1 MCMFGVVA
9 GVVPVLRE
17 ARATQA
23 VKMAAIKA
31 SQLPASHLL
40 LTTAPALLLPSR
52 TAL

>member
-1 MCMFGVVA
+1 MFDVAA

-31 SQLPASHLL
+31 SQLPASLLL
-40 LTTAPALLLPSR
+40 LTTAPALSLTFR
-52 TAL
+52 TAT